1 LLFLV
6 ISTHGAVIGGFI
18 EAVNL
23 LSKVNNSDCHLPM
36 EPSMI
41 SKPQAD
47 LKPNTAEFENTPL
60 VKPTGFREYDA
71 RWLFPDEIN
80 LSGMQALGF
89 GLGNVL
95 FDLLGDTE
103 QPRIVVGHDFRA
115 YSQSIKIAL
124 TNGLMSAGVK
134 VLDIGLALSPTAYF
148 AQFHLDAPAVAM
160 VTASHNENGWT
171 GVKMGAARP
180 LTFGPDEMS
189 ALRDMV
195 LENKGIARDG
205 GAYER
210 VESVAQAYKDDLT
223 GRDKIK
229 RRLKAVVACGN
240 GTAGAFAPQVLR
252 ALGVDVVELHCEL
265 DHSFPH
271 HNPNPE
277 DMEMLH
283 AMRDK
288 VLETGAD
295 IGFAFDGDGDRC
307 GVVDNE
313 GEEIFADKMG
323 VLVGRDLAKQHKD
336 AVFVA
341 DVKSTGLFNTDPELQ
356 AAGATTHYWKTG
368 HSYMKRH
375 THEIGAL
382 AGFEKSGHYFFNVPI
397 GRGYDDGIVT
407 AIAICD
413 MLARANDKSMADLRR
428 SLPVTY
434 GSPTMSPYCDDLEK
448 YDVVDRAI
456 AHFEDLAANGGTLI
470 GQKIRDLVTVN
481 GVRITVEDGTWGLV
495 RASSNKPG
503 LVVVVESPTS
513 EDNMRAIFAEID
525 GLLSSYEEVGE
536 YDQKI

>member
-1 LLFLV
+1 ML
-6 ISTHGAVIGGFI
+6 
-18 EAVNL
+18 
-23 LSKVNNSDCHLPM
+23 
-36 EPSMI
+36 

-47 LKPNTAEFENTPL
+47 LKPNTEEFENTPL

-124 TNGLMSAGVK
+124 TTGLMSAGVK

-210 VESVAQAYKDDLT
+210 VESVAQAYKDDLN

-229 RRLKAVVACGN
+229 RPLKAVVACGN

-313 GEEIFADKMG
+313 GEELFADKMG

-382 AGFEKSGHYFFNVPI
+382 AGFEKSGHYFFNAPI

-413 MLARANDKSMADLRR
+413 MLARADDKSMADLRR

-525 GLLSSYEEVGE
+525 GLLSSYKEVGE